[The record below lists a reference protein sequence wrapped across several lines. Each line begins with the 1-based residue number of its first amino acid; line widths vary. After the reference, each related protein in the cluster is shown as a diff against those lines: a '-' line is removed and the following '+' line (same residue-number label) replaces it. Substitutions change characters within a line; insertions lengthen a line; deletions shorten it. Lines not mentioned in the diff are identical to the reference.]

1 MARHATLR
9 ALTRGTLRMCGSAM
23 RAPFNRSARIS
34 FLEAARVYHGVY
46 LREPR
51 LPRIPPEEIVAGSN
65 PIQLTRYVRGKWELA
80 LQELAILIGLVRER
94 DARHIFEIGTF
105 DGRTTLNVRLNAP
118 EAVIHTIDLPGGNE
132 LAPDGK
138 RPGSLI
144 RDLVERGDI
153 HQLWGDSTRFDFSPW
168 FGSQDLV
175 FVDAGHGYG
184 NAAADSLTALRL
196 VEGREGVIL
205 WHDYG
210 SWPGVT
216 QAVDE
221 VREAVASPVSMG
233 WIDGTALAV
242 LVARPGEPIR
252 LKPGRATHAANGT
265 A

>member
-1 MARHATLR
+1 MTRQATLR
-9 ALTRGTLRMCGSAM
+9 ALTRGTLRMCSSAI
-23 RAPFNRSARIS
+23 RAPFNRSARRS

-51 LPRIPPEEIVAGSN
+51 LPTIPPEEILAESS
-65 PIQLTRYVRGKWELA
+65 PIQITRYVRGKWELA
-80 LQELAILIGLVRER
+80 LQELAILVGLVRER
-94 DARHIFEIGTF
+94 GARHVFEIGTF
-105 DGRTTLNVRLNAP
+105 DGRTTLNIHLNAP
-118 EAVIHTIDLPGGNE
+118 DATIHTIDLPGGND

-144 RDLVERGDI
+144 RDLAAQGAI
-153 HQLWGDSTRFDFSPW
+153 HQLWGDSTTFDFSPW
-168 FGSQDLV
+168 FGTQDLV
-175 FVDAGHGYG
+175 FVDAGHGYT

-196 VEGREGVIL
+196 VEGREAVIL

-221 VREAVASPVSMG
+221 VRDIVSSPVFMG

-252 LKPGRATHAANGT
+252 LKPNLKPRA
-265 A
+265 